1 MQRRPVQVV
10 DFTEEPGFSK
20 KTLKRP
26 REVESHQQASYPPQQ
41 VARHK
46 NLSPKMLDTS
56 RKSVWS
62 SVAELG
68 ASGFEGSQRK
78 QWEGG
83 QLAALG
89 AIVKGKS
96 QRMPFKMYL
105 GVTKAREKRAAKVEE
120 EARQSGVVRPVKKKK
135 SKDRKREDR
144 AQDEPVPHNIRG
156 AVMHVE
162 R

>member
-1 MQRRPVQVV
+1 MQHHPVQIV
-10 DFTEEPGFSK
+10 DFTEEPGFSGK
-20 KTLKRP
+20 SLKRP
-26 REVESHQQASYPPQQ
+26 REEESRSQPSYPQE
-41 VARHK
+41 VTRHK
-46 NLSPKMLDTS
+46 RLSPKMLDTS

-120 EARQSGVVRPVKKKK
+120 EARQSGVVRPLKKKK